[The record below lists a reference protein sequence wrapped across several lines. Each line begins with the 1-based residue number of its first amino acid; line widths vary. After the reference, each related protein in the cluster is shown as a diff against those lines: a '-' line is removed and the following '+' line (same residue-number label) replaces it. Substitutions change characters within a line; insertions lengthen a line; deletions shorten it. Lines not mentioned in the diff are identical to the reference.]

1 MNGHRQPRTDA
12 QAPRGIG
19 ARIAGFAYIALLP
32 PAAFAVHQLRYWL
45 AYGSRAGIELQRTGH
60 SYLHSVVPWLV
71 LLLALTIGVFLRAL
85 GRAFAGHTSPA
96 RFTLSLTAM
105 WLVCSAALVAIFA
118 CQEFL
123 EGLFAT
129 GHPAGLAGIFGYG
142 RLVVNPGRGVH
153 RLRARDGA
161 ARRSVAR
168 AQGRPSASATVSAC
182 YRTSAT
188 SGASP
193 RCGGRASGAAG
204 QWLVGSGSADAH
216 LRRGARSLASP
227 LRILPP
233 LRSPVSGRFC
243 VRSMV
248 I

>member
-1 MNGHRQPRTDA
+1 MNDRRELRTDA

-45 AYGSRAGIELQRTGH
+45 AYGSRAGFELQRTGH

-105 WLVCSAALVAIFA
+105 WLGCSAALVTIFA

-129 GHPAGLAGIFGYG
+129 GHPAGLSGIFGYG
-142 RLVVNPGRGVH
+142 GWWSIPAALSIGLVLATVLHGARWVVRKVAHRRARAYLVVHGPVLRPARPRDAVVVRPAPLVSGWSGRG
-153 RLRARDGA
+153 
-161 ARRSVAR
+161 
-168 AQGRPSASATVSAC
+168 
-182 YRTSAT
+182 
-188 SGASP
+188 
-193 RCGGRASGAAG
+193 
-204 QWLVGSGSADAH
+204 
-216 LRRGARSLASP
+216 
-227 LRILPP
+227 PP
-233 LRSPVSGRFC
+233 TL
-243 VRSMV
+243 